1 MSLLLTKFLEFIKST
16 DGVLDKKN
24 LIELTKAKFSLV
36 QDRCVYYRKEFA
48 VRFSYRPSWN
58 FSNTVLSLSCLQK
71 YDDRPFIVCLITKE
85 KKILYLSNTTFLKK
99 ISHSSQG
106 LRMDNIKWSFN
117 GPDIVKEYDGK
128 LNEPTNFEFLFD
140 IHKEFSFEENLLRL
154 VESTNWI
161 IPSWSK
167 FEIKNDATL
176 LRAPDRAQDFVSSV
190 SFKKLKNELDNKVE
204 KYKNEILIAA
214 FIDNVNIRWRLI
226 EYLIAWDDE
235 ELKQKLVDALHKKDW
250 GIPQAKSKNT
260 LWDYQKIFD
269 DFSVE
274 ADIKTKIMILN
285 SNPKAYNID
294 KLLEFLSQE
303 KTVFL
308 FYFIWI
314 ELEPNKIVGKSLVS
328 IFQKELQES
337 TIFQKHWAS
346 RSSRWVA
353 QFNWKVIEKLIK
365 EENNQIDIEKSKKFL
380 EELMAR

>member
-1 MSLLLTKFLEFIKST
+1 MSQLLTEFIEFME
-16 DGVLDKKN
+16 GIHGEDKER
-24 LIELTKAKFSLV
+24 LIKLTKEKFSLT
-36 QDRCVYYRKEFA
+36 QDRKVYYRKEFA
-48 VRFSYRPSWN
+48 VRFSYTANWT
-58 FSNTVLSLSCLQK
+58 FSNTILSLSHLQK

-85 KKILYLSNTTFLKK
+85 KNILYLSNTTFLKK
-99 ISHSSQG
+99 ISHSSHE
-106 LRMDNIKWSFN
+106 LSTDNIKWSFN
-117 GPDIVKEYDGK
+117 GSDIVKEYSGK

-140 IHKEFSFEENLLRL
+140 IHKEISFEENLLRL

-161 IPSWSK
+161 APSWCK
-167 FEIKNDATL
+167 FEVKNYTTL
-176 LRAPDRAQDFVSSV
+176 FHAPSRAEEFVKSD
-190 SFKKLKNELDNKVE
+190 SFKKLKKELDDKVE

-235 ELKQKLVDALHKKDW
+235 ELKQKLIDALHKKDW
-250 GIPQAKSKNT
+250 GLPRAKSKNS

-269 DFSVE
+269 AFYVE
-274 ADIKTKIMILN
+274 TDIKTKIMILN

-314 ELEPNKIVGKSLVS
+314 EPNKIVSKSLVS